1 MTTHPC
7 GRRSL
12 CALCLLLLLSL
23 LIQARFSLSQ
33 AKSATQT
40 PAQSSNAAKRTQIVL
55 LGTGTPN
62 ADPDR
67 FGPATAIVVNGT
79 PYIIDFGP
87 GVVRRAA
94 AAARAGVSAL
104 VAKNLKTAFVT

>member
-1 MTTHPC
+1 MTTHRC
-7 GRRSL
+7 GRQSL

-23 LIQARFSLSQ
+23 LIQACASLSQ

-40 PAQSSNAAKRTQIVL
+40 SSQSSNPAKRTQIVL

-67 FGPATAIVVNGT
+67 SGPATAIVVNGT

-94 AAARAGVSAL
+94 AAARNGVSAL
-104 VAKNLKTAFVT
+104 